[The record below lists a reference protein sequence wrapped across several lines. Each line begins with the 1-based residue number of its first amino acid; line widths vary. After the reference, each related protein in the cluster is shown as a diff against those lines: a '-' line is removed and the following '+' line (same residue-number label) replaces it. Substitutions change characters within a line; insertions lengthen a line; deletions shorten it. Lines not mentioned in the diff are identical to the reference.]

1 MVYVE
6 IPIWKADI
14 AGQDDINRSTTTIA
28 SHLSR
33 KPNPLDKYQFPSP
46 EAEMNEK
53 IPPTEN
59 LDFHSVQN
67 VPDIYIPT

>member
-14 AGQDDINRSTTTIA
+14 AGQDDINRRATRIA
-28 SHLSR
+28 NHLSR
-33 KPNPLDKYQFPSP
+33 KPNPLDRYQFPYP
-46 EAEMNEK
+46 EAAMNGK

-59 LDFHSVQN
+59 
-67 VPDIYIPT
+67 